1 MFSIL
6 IWIIFGFTFLI
17 YLVPLGALFITKGL
31 IINVNSKIMNVF
43 KNNKIPFITGY
54 VTGKYSHQL
63 LRNVIVG
70 EWFLI
75 IFLSFIPLIFISLAY
90 SININILNIRIE
102 QNIDI
107 TIEKVVFGL
116 TGFFTIIYWL
126 LMSLVVKRNKKLR
139 LINLNISTN
148 QFRKSELKNL
158 YLEMNA
164 IQDNYDDLNIYYKII
179 VWRDKRIIKKLE
191 TENTLNDK
199 YNLYIFSVN
208 HIATNIKFYSL
219 EKGKISDARFLNAYA
234 KKVFN
239 TIFEKEITLWKS
251 TEK

>member
-1 MFSIL
+1 MFSVL
-6 IWIIFGFTFLI
+6 IWLILGFTFLI

-31 IINVNSKIMNVF
+31 ITNVNNRIMNLL
-43 KNNKIPFITGY
+43 KTNKIPFITGY

-63 LRNVIVG
+63 LRNVIIG

-75 IFLSFIPLIFISLAY
+75 IFFSFIPFVFISVAY
-90 SININILNIRIE
+90 SININILYIKMK
-102 QNIDI
+102 QNINI

-139 LINLNISTN
+139 LINLNVSTN

-164 IQDNYDDLNIYYKII
+164 IQDNYDDLNVYYKII
-179 VWRDKRIIKKLE
+179 VWWDKRIIKKLE
-191 TENTLNDK
+191 TENTLNNK

-208 HIATNIKFYSL
+208 HIATNIKFYPP
-219 EKGKISDARFLNAYA
+219 EKGEISDARFLNSYA

-239 TIFEKEITLWKS
+239 TIFEKEIMIWKP